1 MYVSSAAGQDG
12 MSRGPHHLHQN
23 MPHAKAR
30 RAPWQEAHGG
40 LCSGL
45 RAHAEEDTAGSCQT
59 TASSRQGVQRSLPTN
74 TSVAVRAGSLQILRL
89 HKACS
94 GLRSASQLPRWGCRA
109 ATSCLSEHLAP
120 SLADPPSSCTWL
132 QVRSP

>member
-12 MSRGPHHLHQN
+12 MSQGPHHLHQN

-74 TSVAVRAGSLQILRL
+74 TTVTGAF
-89 HKACS
+89 
-94 GLRSASQLPRWGCRA
+94 
-109 ATSCLSEHLAP
+109 P
-120 SLADPPSSCTWL
+120 SLKELNAVELCGSVSL
-132 QVRSP
+132 